1 MRVELK
7 LEILESKLMDLSKK
21 YATALAIIE
30 SQSARIADLEAQL
43 LAISSTNSVTKTSK
57 NSHIPPSV
65 DLTRKNQSLREKSDK
80 PIGGQMGHKGHT
92 LKMSDTPNEIEP
104 LYPDFC
110 NNCGQSL
117 TQATFEMTA
126 RRQVIDIP
134 PIVPIITEY
143 QRYSTRCTC
152 GHHQSGTF
160 PDGVDNHIQYGKNIQ
175 SLVVYQSCYQFIP
188 FARLQDFFK
197 KICHVPIGKG
207 TIENI
212 IRRTAQKSQNTYE
225 SLRQIVVLSF
235 FVGSD
240 ETGFKLNGSKG
251 WFWVWQ
257 NAVVTYIVAACSR
270 SKQVINDHFPDGLPN
285 SILCS
290 DRLAAQLSTI
300 TKGSQLC
307 LAHLLRDLNYLIAA
321 EKDDKNDKITW
332 AVDFKAL
339 LKDAIKLKQQASHYD
354 EKDEKA
360 LNIQRRADKL
370 LNDTILDELL
380 KDELKFAQN
389 IVFLRAMMKHRN
401 ALFKFLY
408 HPLVPFDN
416 NGSERAIRIVK
427 IKTKI
432 SGQFKS
438 LHHEF
443 AIIRSIVDTAI
454 KNGQSV
460 FHAVQAMVELSVTS
474 NPTG

>member
-1 MRVELK
+1 MTVEEK
-7 LEILESKLMDLSKK
+7 LEIMESKLLVLSEK
-21 YATALAIIE
+21 YASALTIIE
-30 SQSARIADLEAQL
+30 SQSERIADLEAQI
-43 LAISSTNSVTKTSK
+43 LAISTANSVTKTSK
-57 NSHIPPSV
+57 NSHIAPSV

-80 PIGGQMGHKGHT
+80 PIGGQIGHKGYT
-92 LKMSDTPNEIEP
+92 LKMSDTPDKIET

-110 NNCGQSL
+110 NNCGLSL
-117 TQATFEMTA
+117 AQASFEMTA

-134 PIVPIITEY
+134 PIVPIITEF
-143 QRYSTRCTC
+143 QRYSTTCTC
-152 GHHQSGTF
+152 GHHQCGTF
-160 PDGVDNHIQYGKNIQ
+160 PDGVDNHIQYGNNIQ
-175 SLVVYQSCYQFIP
+175 SLVVYQSCYQFVP

-197 KICHVPIGKG
+197 KICHIPISKG

-225 SLRQIVVLSF
+225 SLRQIIVLSF

-240 ETGFKLNGSKG
+240 ETGFKLKGSKG

-270 SKQVINDHFPDGLPN
+270 AKQVISDHFPEGLPN

-307 LAHLLRDLNYLIAA
+307 LGHLLRDLNYLIAA
-321 EKDDKNDKITW
+321 EKTTW
-332 AVDFKAL
+332 AIDFKAL
-339 LKDAIKLKQQASHYD
+339 LKDAIKLKQLASHYD
-354 EKDEKA
+354 EKDEKV
-360 LNIQRRADKL
+360 LNIQQRADTL
-370 LNDTILDELL
+370 LNNTILDELL
-380 KDELKFAQN
+380 KDELTFAQT
-389 IVFLRAMMKHRN
+389 IVFLRAMIKHRN
-401 ALFKFLY
+401 ALFRFLY
-408 HPLVPFDN
+408 HPLIPFDN

-443 AIIRSIVDTAI
+443 AVIRSIVDTAI
-454 KNGQSV
+454 KNGNSV
-460 FHAVQAMVELSVTS
+460 FHAVQAMVELPLCPKSA
-474 NPTG
+474 G

>member
-1 MRVELK
+1 MTVEEK
-7 LEILESKLMDLSKK
+7 LEILESKLTALSEK
-21 YATALAIIE
+21 YATALAIID

-43 LAISSTNSVTKTSK
+43 LAISSANSITKTSK
-57 NSHIPPSV
+57 NSHIPPSA

-80 PIGGQMGHKGHT
+80 PVGGQMGHKGYT
-92 LKMSDTPNEIEP
+92 LKLSDTPDKIET

-117 TQATFEMTA
+117 SQASFEMTA

-134 PIVPIITEY
+134 PIVPIITEF
-143 QRYSTRCTC
+143 QRYSTNCTC
-152 GHHQSGTF
+152 GHHQLGTF

-197 KICHVPIGKG
+197 KVCHVPISKG

-225 SLRQIVVLSF
+225 SLRQIIVLSF

-307 LAHLLRDLNYLIAA
+307 LGHLLRDLNYLIAA
-321 EKDDKNDKITW
+321 EKDEKITW
-332 AVDFKAL
+332 AIDFKAL
-339 LKDAIKLKQQASHYD
+339 LKDAIKLKQQTSHYD

-360 LNIQRRADKL
+360 LNIQQRADKL
-370 LNDTILDELL
+370 LNNTVLDELL
-380 KDELKFAQN
+380 KDELKFAQT
-389 IVFLRAMMKHRN
+389 IVFLRAMIKHRN
-401 ALFKFLY
+401 ALFIFLY
-408 HPLVPFDN
+408 HPLIPFDN
-416 NGSERAIRIVK
+416 NSSERAIRIVK

-443 AIIRSIVDTAI
+443 AVIRSIVDTAI
-454 KNGQSV
+454 KNGKSV
-460 FHAVQAMVELSVTS
+460 FHAVQAMVELPVCSKA
-474 NPTG
+474 GG

>member
-1 MRVELK
+1 MTIEAQ
-7 LEILESKLMDLSKK
+7 LEHMASQVASLSEK
-21 YATALAIIE
+21 YAHALAIIE
-30 SQSARIADLEAQL
+30 IQSARIADLESQL
-43 LAISSTNSVTKTSK
+43 LAISTVATVTKTSK
-57 NSHIPPSV
+57 NSHLPPSV
-65 DLTRKNQSLREKSDK
+65 DLSRKNQSLREKSDK
-80 PIGGQMGHKGHT
+80 PVGGQKGHKGHT
-92 LKMSDTPNEIEP
+92 LKMSDKPDKIET

-110 NNCGQSL
+110 QNCGLSL
-117 TQATFEMTA
+117 SGAAFELTA

-134 PIVPIITEY
+134 PIVPITTEY
-143 QRYSTRCTC
+143 QRYSTTCTC
-152 GHHQSGTF
+152 GHCQSGTF

-197 KICHVPIGKG
+197 KVCHVPISKG

-225 SLRQIVVLSF
+225 SLRQIITLSF

-240 ETGFKLNGSKG
+240 ETGFKLKGAKG

-270 SKQVINDHFPDGLPN
+270 SKQVIADHFPEGLPN

-307 LAHLLRDLNYLIAA
+307 LAHLLRDLNYLIDA
-321 EKDDKNDKITW
+321 EKDEKIAW
-332 AVDFKAL
+332 AVDFKKL
-339 LKDAIKLKQQASHYD
+339 LKDAIILKQQASHYD
-354 EKDEKA
+354 KNDEKA
-360 LNIQRRADKL
+360 IDIQERADKL
-370 LNDTILDELL
+370 LDNTILEEFL
-380 KDELKFAQN
+380 KENLKFAQT
-389 IVFLRAMMKHRN
+389 IVFLRAMIKHRE
-401 ALFKFLY
+401 ALFQFLY
-408 HPLVPFDN
+408 HPLIPSDN

-443 AIIRSIVDTAI
+443 AVIRSIVDTAI

-460 FHAVQAMVELSVTS
+460 FHAVKAMVDLSAA
-474 NPTG
+474 G

>member
-1 MRVELK
+1 MTVEEK
-7 LEILESKLMDLSKK
+7 LEILESNLLAISEK
-21 YATALAIIE
+21 YATALTIIE

-43 LAISSTNSVTKTSK
+43 LTTSTANSVTKTSK

-80 PIGGQMGHKGHT
+80 PVGGQMGHKGHT
-92 LKMSDTPNEIEP
+92 LEMSDTPDKIES

-110 NNCGQSL
+110 NNCGLSL
-117 TQATFEMTA
+117 AQASFEMTA

-134 PIVPIITEY
+134 PILPIITEF
-143 QRYSTRCTC
+143 QRYSTTCTC

-160 PDGVDNHIQYGKNIQ
+160 PDGVDSNIQYGKNIQ
-175 SLVVYQSCYQFIP
+175 SLAVYQSCYQFVP

-197 KICHVPIGKG
+197 KVCHVPISKG

-225 SLRQIVVLSF
+225 SLRQIIVLSF

-240 ETGFKLNGSKG
+240 ETGFKLKGSKG

-257 NAVVTYIVAACSR
+257 NAMVTYIVAACSR
-270 SKQVINDHFPDGLPN
+270 SKQVISDHFPEGLPN

-300 TKGSQLC
+300 SKGSQLC
-307 LAHLLRDLNYLIAA
+307 LGHLLRDLNYLIDA
-321 EKDDKNDKITW
+321 EKDEKTSW
-332 AVDFKAL
+332 AIDFKIL
-339 LKDAIKLKQQASHYD
+339 LKDAIEMKQQASHYD
-354 EKDEKA
+354 EKDKKV
-360 LNIQRRADKL
+360 LNIQQRADKL
-370 LNDTILDELL
+370 LNNSILEEFL
-380 KDELKFAQN
+380 KNNIKFAQT
-389 IVFLRAMMKHRN
+389 IVFLRAMIKHRD
-401 ALFKFLY
+401 ALFRFLY
-408 HPLVPFDN
+408 HPLIPFDN
-416 NGSERAIRIVK
+416 NGSERAIRNVK

-443 AIIRSIVDTAI
+443 AVIRSIVDTAI
-454 KNGQSV
+454 KNGNSV
-460 FHAVQAMVELSVTS
+460 FHAVQAMVDLPVSS
-474 NPTG
+474 KSAG